1 LDRDTKMEIFLAES
15 ENFIEDFEPKF
26 VDYFVSMSLAFN
38 KHYEKQMLEEVAL
51 LVYKDVFNIDIFMST
66 IEHETFDEMIEDG
79 FKIGFII
86 NRCLLYLL
94 EHYVIFLE
102 SRKGFHAQNIT
113 TFILCIT
120 EYVNQFEKQI
130 CERNM
135 MEAQHVDFDTID
147 NFSTGHNI
155 LDTFRSI
162 KDNGEEITFF
172 NLYNGVPV
180 KHTAIVTDIDE
191 DDVAFKTM
199 QAQEIAMR
207 MDGKAYILKDKNF
220 LKYIQ
225 ADIVYSNFSNNTI
238 VLTNFTYLLNMPAV
252 NRKFIRVPPEI
263 MAEVSLFG
271 EKQLITRGKL
281 FDLSINGLGVISGE
295 NNGIYAGAK
304 IELNFPLELPNSKD
318 EALITVE
325 GKVLNIIEYSSSYRY
340 CIQIYPKIE
349 IEEKI
354 KNYVKIRE
362 GEILENLNEE
372 VNNHLF

>member
-1 LDRDTKMEIFLAES
+1 MDRDKEMEMFLAES
-15 ENFIEDFEPKF
+15 EDFIEDFEPKF

-51 LVYKDVFNIDIFMST
+51 LVYKDVLNIDIFMST
-66 IEHETFDEMIEDG
+66 IEHETFDEMIDDG
-79 FKIGFII
+79 FKIGFVI

-94 EHYVIFLE
+94 EKYVIFGQ
-102 SRKGFHAQNIT
+102 SRKDFDFKNIT
-113 TFILCIT
+113 TLILCIS

-130 CERNM
+130 CEKNM
-135 MEAQHVDFDTID
+135 IPPQHVDFDTID
-147 NFSTGHNI
+147 NFSAGHNI
-155 LDTFRSI
+155 LDIFRSI

-172 NLYNGVPV
+172 NLYNGIPV

-191 DDVAFKTM
+191 EDVAFKTM
-199 QAQEIAMR
+199 QAQEIAMK

-220 LKYIQ
+220 HKYIQ
-225 ADIVYSNFSNNTI
+225 ADIVYSNFSNNSI
-238 VLTNFTYLLNMPAV
+238 VLSNFTYLLNMPAA

-271 EKQLITRGKL
+271 EKKLITRGKL

-304 IELNFPLELPNSKD
+304 IELSFPLELPNSKD
-318 EALITVE
+318 ESLITVE

-349 IEEKI
+349 IKEKI
-354 KNYVKIRE
+354 KNYVKVRE
-362 GEILENLNEE
+362 GEILENLNKE
-372 VNNHLF
+372 VNNYIF

>member
-1 LDRDTKMEIFLAES
+1 METFLTES
-15 ENFIEDFEPKF
+15 EDFIKNFKPKF
-26 VDYFVSMSLAFN
+26 VEYFVSLSLDFHKN
-38 KHYEKQMLEEVAL
+38 YEKKLLEKVAS
-51 LVYKDVFNIDIFMST
+51 LVYKDVLNIDIFMST

-94 EHYVIFLE
+94 EHYVKFTQ
-102 SRKGFHAQNIT
+102 SRQDCHVENIT
-113 TFILCIT
+113 ALILCVS

-130 CERNM
+130 CEKNM
-135 MEAQHVDFDTID
+135 VQPQHVDFDTID
-147 NFSTGHNI
+147 NFSAGHNI
-155 LDTFRSI
+155 LDIFRNI

-172 NLYNGVPV
+172 NLYNGIPV

-199 QAQEIAMR
+199 QAQNIAMK
-207 MDGKAYILKDKNF
+207 MQGKAYILKDNNF

-252 NRKFIRVPPEI
+252 NRKFIRVPPQI
-263 MAEVSLFG
+263 MAEVSLAG

-281 FDLSINGLGVISGE
+281 FDLSINGLGVISSE

-304 IELNFPLELPNSKD
+304 IELSFPLELVNSKD
-318 EALITVE
+318 ESLITVE

-340 CIQIYPKIE
+340 CIQIYPSVE

-362 GEILENLNEE
+362 SEILENLDKE
-372 VNNHLF
+372 VNNYIF